1 MHGEGPTTVMRMEH
15 REIREHLEKI
25 RGKIAAKDPATSD
38 LETSL
43 IEILTAHNLK
53 EESVVPWFDNSLS
66 AGEKEETLARMGA

>member
-1 MHGEGPTTVMRMEH
+1 MRMEH

-25 RGKIAAKDPATSD
+25 RGKIATKDTATSD

-43 IEILTAHNLK
+43 IEILTAHNLKEESK